1 MKTVNKIL
9 GLSLAAGLLFTSCE
23 KDDDAPEVINEEETI
38 TTVIVKLTDVMS
50 GNVIELKSFDN
61 DGSDGPNTPEITTGT
76 LTQASTYTAEIILL
90 NELDSDNVEDL
101 TLEVTDEEDDAHQ
114 FFYSTTGDVVISE
127 LNDDK
132 NGNPLGSSFVLT
144 TNYADF
150 TTLNVKLIHEPK
162 KPNDG
167 TLEDAGGEVE
177 VDITF
182 DLTLDSGI
190 ILF

>member
-1 MKTVNKIL
+1 MKTISKLL
-9 GLSLAAGLLFTSCE
+9 GLSLAASVLFTSCE
-23 KDDDAPEVINEEETI
+23 KDDDKPEVINEEETI
-38 TTVIVKLTDVMS
+38 TTVIVKLTDVITGS
-50 GNVIELKSFDN
+50 VRELKSFDN
-61 DGSDGPNTPEITTGT
+61 DGSDGPNAPEITTSN
-76 LTQASTYTAEIILL
+76 LNQASTYIAEVILL

-144 TNYADF
+144 TNNSDF

-162 KPNDG
+162 PNDG
-167 TLEDAGGEVE
+167 TLEDAGGQVE
-177 VDITF
+177 VDVTF
-182 DLTLDSGI
+182 DLTLDGSFL
-190 ILF
+190 LF